1 MPGRRCTL
9 VLCLT
14 LLACPA
20 AAQSPTE
27 DGIRAVLQ
35 GDYQAAARVLRPL
48 ADDPAHSDP
57 VAQFFLA
64 ILYDSGQGVKRD
76 MGRACALF
84 LRSSA
89 ASHPFSEQAAGIAAH
104 MRELLGDGASMMCVA
119 EERWRGGPPQSFTLG
134 PDHRVVFADTSVR
147 VFDGDREQYQLIR
160 MPPGPGFLPIE
171 YAPVD
176 VTNPRALRRHFF
188 HWFQWLPDTPANP
201 SSWTLGWM
209 LSEVVQDQ
217 WGIVASERNLA
228 EVKGATPPSSYDL
241 MKAVRLKVNAS
252 GQAEV
257 AIGGMVPR
265 TEVIPMQ
272 AGGDVPPTPLAS
284 SHSGNA
290 SGATP
295 DQTAVAEGVAALARG
310 DYQRAVALLE
320 AIAKDR
326 RSQNL
331 AAQFFMAGLYETG
344 RGVPMDDLRAC
355 ALYQR
360 AASGFEKPFG
370 QEAEGLFRRFL
381 ERGPAFDQECQT
393 LANVGFD
400 SAFEGATFN
409 LGPGHS
415 VEWTLAAATVTH
427 DGRTKRHDMPYFTL
441 PDARFRSLEQT
452 ELATGKTR
460 SVPRH
465 FTEVFAWQR
474 EPNSEA
480 WKLRW
485 QIFEVVA
492 DDIVRIDTPEA
503 VITVTDAAPPSWDT
517 FDVRQHAVLRV
528 DDEGNAEWAVLKGD
542 RPETERIESDAE
554 RREIRAESMRRD
566 AALKKVDWKRQSDV
580 NRSPSGSYVDAN
592 GCGWLQV
599 YGWSADRSEAIV
611 ARAASPQPEIFVQ
624 PGTFDL
630 VRDSSSLSVSVFVYA
645 QPQPQFDFC
654 SDAKVVLPEELGPQT
669 WRAVAGTMTI
679 ELSPPG
685 VRARSPHLRR
695 ATITLTNL
703 VLRNAAGQTV
713 GLTGPVRLS
722 ALVGSVSG

>member
-9 VLCLT
+9 VLFLT

-20 AAQSPTE
+20 AAQSTTE
-27 DGIRAVLQ
+27 AGIRAALQ
-35 GDYQAAARVLRPL
+35 GDYQAAGRILRPL
-48 ADDPAHSDP
+48 ADDARPDP

-64 ILYDSGQGVKRD
+64 ILYDTGQGVQRD

-84 LRSSA
+84 HRSSA
-89 ASHPFSEQAAGIAAH
+89 APHPFSEQAAGIAAQ
-104 MRELLGDGASMMCVA
+104 MRELLGDGASMLCVA
-119 EERWRGGPPQSFTLG
+119 EERWRGGPPQSFTIG
-134 PDHRVVFADTSVR
+134 PDHRIVFADTSVR
-147 VFDGDREQYQLIR
+147 VFDGDREQSTSIR

-171 YAPVD
+171 YSPLD
-176 VTNPRALRRHFF
+176 VTSPRALRRHFF

-209 LSEVVQDQ
+209 LSEVVHEQ
-217 WGIVASERNLA
+217 WNIVASERNLA

-241 MKAVRLKVNAS
+241 TKLVRLRVNAS
-252 GQAEV
+252 GQAAV
-257 AIGGMVPR
+257 TIGGMVPR
-265 TEVIPMQ
+265 TEVIPLQ
-272 AGGDVPPTPLAS
+272 AAGDVPRTPLAS
-284 SHSGNA
+284 AHSGGA
-290 SGATP
+290 SGAAP
-295 DQTAVAEGVAALARG
+295 GETAVVEGVVALTRG
-310 DYQRAVALLE
+310 DYQRAAALLE
-320 AIAKDR
+320 PVAKDR
-326 RSQNL
+326 RAENL
-331 AAQFFMAGLYETG
+331 AAQFFMAGLYEMG

-355 ALYQR
+355 ALYAR
-360 AASGFEKPFG
+360 ALGGFEKPFG
-370 QEAEGLFRRFL
+370 QQAEALFRRFL
-381 ERGPAFDQECQT
+381 ARGREFDQECQT

-400 SAFEGATFN
+400 SAFEGATFD

-427 DGRTKRHDMPYFTL
+427 DGRTKRHDMPYFML

-452 ELATGKTR
+452 ELSTGQTR

-485 QIFEVVA
+485 HIFEVVA

-503 VITVTDAAPPSWDT
+503 VITVTGAAPPSWDT

-554 RREIRAESMRRD
+554 RREIRAETMARA

-580 NRSPSGSYVDAN
+580 NRPPSGSYADAG

-611 ARAASPQPEIFVQ
+611 VRAASPQPETFGQ

-630 VRDSSSLSVSVFVYA
+630 ARDSSSISGSVFVYR

-654 SDAKVVLPEELGPQT
+654 SDAKVVLPDELGPQT

-685 VRARSPHLRR
+685 VRARLPHLRR

-713 GLTGPVRLS
+713 RVTGPVRLS